1 MEPFRLHVFNS
12 ALIWPQRTVSGHV
25 FPRLFSFK
33 IYIQRFNSCFM
44 KKKALFLINKNNL
57 IAEQALND
65 VCHQRNLNRVFLINS
80 RVLSK
85 WSASIFNAEEVTE
98 NESSTSII
106 FYVTMSLLFALM
118 SLILLILSSFVFMS
132 LI

>member
-1 MEPFRLHVFNS
+1 
-12 ALIWPQRTVSGHV
+12 
-25 FPRLFSFK
+25 
-33 IYIQRFNSCFM
+33 M

-85 WSASIFNAEEVTE
+85 WSASIFNTEEVTE